1 MGTLVASKVTMM
13 GSLAADVVAF
23 PLVDALGL
31 GRYSN

>member
-1 MGTLVASKVTMM
+1 MASKVTVT
-13 GSLAADVVAF
+13 GSLAADIVAF